1 VKRTAPESLRSTR
14 TRPNDALVA
23 ALQKTPS
30 IAEAAKLLGIPR
42 STLQWE
48 MAKRGI
54 LIRRIVVI
62 EGSQS
67 KLRIIS

>member
-1 VKRTAPESLRSTR
+1 MKRTAPEPLRSTR
-14 TRPNDALVA
+14 TCSNDALVA

-54 LIRRIVVI
+54 HIRRTVVI
-62 EGSQS
+62 EGRLNALS
-67 KLRIIS
+67 